1 MTIIIIIIITLT
13 TTSTIIIII
22 IIAVTIVIEISNFVP
37 PINSLVTP
45 QLFIFFVAN
54 HISNYSIKND

>member
-1 MTIIIIIIITLT
+1 MIIT
-13 TTSTIIIII
+13 
-22 IIAVTIVIEISNFVP
+22 VTIVIEISNFLP

-54 HISNYSIKND
+54 HISNHSIKND

>member
-1 MTIIIIIIITLT
+1 MIIT
-13 TTSTIIIII
+13 
-22 IIAVTIVIEISNFVP
+22 VTIVIEISNFLA

-54 HISNYSIKND
+54 HISNHSIKND